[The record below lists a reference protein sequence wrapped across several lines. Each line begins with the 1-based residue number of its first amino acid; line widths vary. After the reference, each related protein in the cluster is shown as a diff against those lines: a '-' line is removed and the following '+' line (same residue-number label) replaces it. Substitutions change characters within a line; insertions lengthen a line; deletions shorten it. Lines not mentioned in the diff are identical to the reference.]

1 MLGVLHISTGDIFR
15 QYVNENTELGK
26 ELESYMQK
34 GLLVP
39 DELVVKLISDR
50 LDREDA
56 KKGAILD
63 GYPRTKEQ
71 AIELDKYLNS
81 IGKRI
86 DYCIYL
92 DVEYDIIL
100 SRILNRRI
108 CNNQTCHEIY
118 NLEFK
123 KPKVEGFCDKCGSPL
138 VQRKDDTEE
147 VFKQRLDVYERTAP
161 EIVNYYK
168 NAGKL
173 FTYKITSEN
182 HKTSDEVAQ
191 EFVHLVRGEKNG
203 NN

>member
-1 MLGVLHISTGDIFR
+1 
-15 QYVNENTELGK
+15 
-26 ELESYMQK
+26 MQK

-39 DELVVKLISDR
+39 DELVIRIISDR
-50 LDREDA
+50 LEKSDA

-71 AIELDKYLNS
+71 AIELDKFLNARNQ
-81 IGKRI
+81 KI

-108 CNNQTCHEIY
+108 CSNQSCREIY

-123 KPKVEGFCDKCGSPL
+123 RPKVEGICDKCGSEL

-147 VFKQRLDVYERTAP
+147 VFKQRLEVYEETAP
-161 EIVNYYK
+161 EIVNHYK
-168 NAGKL
+168 DAGVL
-173 FTYKITSEN
+173 HTYEITTKN
-182 HKTSDEVAQ
+182 HKTSDEVAK
-191 EFVHLVRGEKNG
+191 EFVELAIKGE
-203 NN
+203 